1 MAVDAEGKLRM
12 TSEQAATVGAELLRV
27 DRASEGMRMVCVT
40 VNFA

>member
-12 TSEQAATVGAELLRV
+12 TSELAATASAELTRV